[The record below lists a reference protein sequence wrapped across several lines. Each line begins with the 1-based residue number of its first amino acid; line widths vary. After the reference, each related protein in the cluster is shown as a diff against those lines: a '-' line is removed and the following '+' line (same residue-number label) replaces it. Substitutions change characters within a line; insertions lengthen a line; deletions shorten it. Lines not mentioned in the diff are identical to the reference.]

1 MGSSGEYDDIKLHSK
16 IMKPAP
22 MPHVLLPLIELLS
35 NSKFKIRRT
44 GEGQAII
51 PLSLK
56 TAVSDIYIFSK
67 TAI

>member
-1 MGSSGEYDDIKLHSK
+1 MSSPGGYDDLQLHSK

-44 GEGQAII
+44 GEGQAIV
-51 PLSLK
+51 PLSLR
-56 TAVSDIYIFSK
+56 TGYYF
-67 TAI
+67 